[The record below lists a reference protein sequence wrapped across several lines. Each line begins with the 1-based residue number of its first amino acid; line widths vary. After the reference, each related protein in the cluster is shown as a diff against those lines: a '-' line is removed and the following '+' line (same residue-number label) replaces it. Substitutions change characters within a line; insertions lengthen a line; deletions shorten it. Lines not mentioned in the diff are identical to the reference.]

1 MKYDVSVIIPVYNR
15 EKLIKN
21 ALNSVLKQTIADKL
35 EIICVDDG
43 STDDTV
49 NVIKKMQQQHNNIFL
64 YQQENSGPGV
74 ARNLGIDNAHG
85 EYVIF
90 LDSDDWIPERAYES
104 MYNYAKK
111 KDADVIIGKILRKIK
126 GTMNNQWYV
135 IKTMQDIFDEFGK
148 AVNCAKE
155 YKIPLTMPGPVTKM
169 SRTSMLHNNNIKFPH
184 ERMGEDLIFSLELF
198 KYAKTVYLLDEIIY
212 MYESDLSDGNSLVSK
227 IDPVTVYSGINS
239 MLKSFSYLKD
249 EKNEIYYTTIHFFS
263 SVKYV
268 LNRFWKLE
276 ETKEKEEIFEKI
288 KEYFSL
294 FKGRKELYIPI
305 QYLMKI
311 DLDTL
316 LLLPYQA
323 YKLQLE
329 LLERMNPVKIQQI
342 EKYVDRWK
350 TNNNAERELAE
361 VRNSLSF
368 RIGSAIMWLPC
379 KIRDLIKGKK

>member
-1 MKYDVSVIIPVYNR
+1 MKYDISVIIPVYNR

-43 STDDTV
+43 STDKTIE
-49 NVIKKMQQQHNNIFL
+49 VIKDYQKKYKNIFL
-64 YQQENSGPGV
+64 YQQKNSGPGV

-90 LDSDDWIPERAYES
+90 LDSDDWAPERAYEL
-104 MYNYAKK
+104 MYNYAKE
-111 KDADVIIGKILRKIK
+111 KDADVIIGKMLRKIT

-135 IKTMQDIFDEFGK
+135 IKTMQDIFDEFGEDI
-148 AVNCAKE
+148 NCAKE

-169 SRTSMLHNNNIKFPH
+169 SRTSMLRDNNIKFPN

-198 KYAKTVYLLDEIIY
+198 KYANTVYLLDEIIY
-212 MYESDLSDGNSLVSK
+212 MYESDLSDGDSLVSR
-227 IDPVTVYSGINS
+227 IDPTTVLSGMNS
-239 MLKSFSYLKD
+239 MLKSFMYLKD
-249 EKNEIYYTTIHFFS
+249 EKNEIYYETIHFFS
-263 SVKYV
+263 SVKYIID
-268 LNRFWKLE
+268 RFWKLE

-288 KEYFSL
+288 KEDFSL

-305 QYLMKI
+305 QDLMKI

-316 LLLPYQA
+316 LLLPYKA
-323 YKLQLE
+323 YKLQVE
-329 LLERMNPVKIQQI
+329 LLEKMNPVRFQQV

-350 TNNNAERELAE
+350 SNENTERELAQ
-361 VRNSLSF
+361 VRSSLSF

-379 KIRDLIKGKK
+379 KIRDLLKGKK

>member
-1 MKYDVSVIIPVYNR
+1 MKYDISIIIPVYNR

-43 STDDTV
+43 STDNTV
-49 NVIKKMQQQHNNIFL
+49 EVIKDYQKKYKNIFL
-64 YQQENSGPGV
+64 YQQKNSGPGV

-90 LDSDDWIPERAYES
+90 LDSDDWAPERAYEL
-104 MYNYAKK
+104 MYNYAKE
-111 KDADVIIGKILRKIK
+111 KDADVIIGKMLRKIK

-135 IKTMQDIFDEFGK
+135 IKTMQDIFDEFK
-148 AVNCAKE
+148 EINCAKE

-169 SRTSMLHNNNIKFPH
+169 SRTSMLRDNNIKFPN

-198 KYAKTVYLLDEIIY
+198 KHANTVYLLDEIIY
-212 MYESDLSDGNSLVSK
+212 MYESDLSDGDSLVSR
-227 IDPVTVYSGINS
+227 IDPTTVLSGMNS
-239 MLKSFSYLKD
+239 MLKSFMYLKD
-249 EKNEIYYTTIHFFS
+249 EKNEIYYETIHFFS

-268 LNRFWKLE
+268 IDRFWKLE

-316 LLLPYQA
+316 LLLPYKA
-323 YKLQLE
+323 YKLQIE
-329 LLERMNPVKIQQI
+329 LLEKMNPVRLQQV

-350 TNNNAERELAE
+350 SNGNAERELAQ

>member
-1 MKYDVSVIIPVYNR
+1 MKYDISVIIPVYNR

-43 STDDTV
+43 STDKTIE
-49 NVIKKMQQQHNNIFL
+49 VIKDYQKKYKNIFL
-64 YQQENSGPGV
+64 YQQKNSGPGV

-90 LDSDDWIPERAYES
+90 LDSDDWTPERAYEL
-104 MYNYAKK
+104 MYNYAKE
-111 KDADVIIGKILRKIK
+111 KDADIIIGKMLRKIK

-135 IKTMQDIFDEFGK
+135 IKTMQDIFDEFGEEI
-148 AVNCAKE
+148 NCAKE

-169 SRTSMLHNNNIKFPH
+169 SRTSMLRDNNIKFPN

-198 KYAKTVYLLDEIIY
+198 KYANTVYLLDEIIY
-212 MYESDLSDGNSLVSK
+212 MYESDLSDGDSLVSR
-227 IDPVTVYSGINS
+227 IDPTTVLSGMNS
-239 MLKSFSYLKD
+239 MLKSFMYLKD
-249 EKNEIYYTTIHFFS
+249 EKNEIYYETIHFFS

-268 LNRFWKLE
+268 IDRFWKLE

-305 QYLMKI
+305 QFLMKI

-316 LLLPYQA
+316 LLLPYKA
-323 YKLQLE
+323 YKLQVE
-329 LLERMNPVKIQQI
+329 LLEKMNPVRFQQV
-342 EKYVDRWK
+342 EKDVDRWK
-350 TNNNAERELAE
+350 SNENTERELAQ
-361 VRNSLSF
+361 VRSSLSF